1 VTKSRLVVLAFIL
14 ASFGCAGKSSPATPL
29 PTGPTAAVEQFLAAV
44 KANDLR
50 TMGEL
55 WGSDKGPAN
64 DWMDQEY
71 REKALMVMR
80 STLVHD
86 SYAIDPSGTLPGSSA
101 RERVV
106 RVQLLRNNCR
116 PTVPFTTLQYR
127 DGWLVSNI
135 DLEAAGN
142 PRRPCP

>member
-1 VTKSRLVVLAFIL
+1 MTNSRLALLAFIL
-14 ASFGCAGKSSPATPL
+14 ASFGCAGKSSPSTPL
-29 PTGPTAAVEQFLAAV
+29 PSGPTAAVEQFLAAV

-64 DWMDQEY
+64 NWMDQDY
-71 REKALMVMR
+71 REKALTVMR
-80 STLVHD
+80 MTLVHD
-86 SYAIDPSGTLPGSSA
+86 SYAIDPAGTLPGGSE

-106 RVQLLRNNCR
+106 RVQLRRNNCR
-116 PTVPFTTLQYR
+116 PTVPFTTLHYQ
-127 DGWLVSNI
+127 DGWLVTNI